1 MYYGVL
7 VHRPALDRDTS
18 QCCRVLRRG
27 YLAILNYGM
36 GTPWLGGAHLALISR
51 IQIIGDERCGS

>member
-7 VHRPALDRDTS
+7 VHRPALDRDNVAVL
-18 QCCRVLRRG
+18 QVLRRG

-51 IQIIGDERCGS
+51 IQIIW